1 MRGLHVRSDTR
12 TEFIKEETFGL
23 VKTLGWEIAGSTT
36 LPVESSTRMSFFG
49 SGQIERI
56 KVRCWQIHLDTL
68 CLSFVKYIVYLLLN
82 RGAERTLFVL
92 YGPCWA

>member
-1 MRGLHVRSDTR
+1 MSGLHVRSDTR

-23 VKTLGWEIAGSTT
+23 VKTLGWEIAGSIT

-56 KVRCWQIHLDTL
+56 KVRYWHWQIHLD
-68 CLSFVKYIVYLLLN
+68 CLSYVIFS
-82 RGAERTLFVL
+82 GAD
-92 YGPCWA
+92 

>member
-1 MRGLHVRSDTR
+1 MSGLHVRSDTR

-23 VKTLGWEIAGSTT
+23 VKTLGWEIAGSIT

-68 CLSFVKYIVYLLLN
+68 CLSFVKYIAIRHFQPY
-82 RGAERTLFVL
+82 
-92 YGPCWA
+92 